1 MNKAKG
7 KDKIYMGCRCYE
19 RLQPN
24 TKEFKGLGYT
34 KFVLRNSLWQA
45 STFPFASN
53 LEKARRNVKD
63 GRILCAAVVWSS
75 CSVSREMRP
84 ARVRVLLISANRPTS
99 RRRNLKDGK
108 RMFDTVVNV
117 LIPVRFL
124 WRCYLLGSG
133 SFWSVHWLYKS
144 ESQSRIRNS
153 HSVERCKTVQHRV
166 HMCRLWQW
174 TWLLRLY
181 ANVSAVQ
188 RLGDKH
194 RGSPMVTGD
203 LCVSWWG

>member
-63 GRILCAAVVWSS
+63 GRILCAAVV
-75 CSVSREMRP
+75 
-84 ARVRVLLISANRPTS
+84 
-99 RRRNLKDGK
+99 
-108 RMFDTVVNV
+108 
-117 LIPVRFL
+117 
-124 WRCYLLGSG
+124 
-133 SFWSVHWLYKS
+133 
-144 ESQSRIRNS
+144 
-153 HSVERCKTVQHRV
+153 
-166 HMCRLWQW
+166 
-174 TWLLRLY
+174 
-181 ANVSAVQ
+181 
-188 RLGDKH
+188 
-194 RGSPMVTGD
+194 
-203 LCVSWWG
+203 